1 MNNLNSGTQYTL
13 SKSVDGTKLAVSML
27 EGRAVTQRDL
37 KRLEE
42 RSDRSLLK
50 FSNDKCEVLHPVWN
64 NPMQIY

>member
-1 MNNLNSGTQYTL
+1 MNNLNSRTQYTL